1 MSEEFDF
8 IGPNDLPA
16 LVAVSNPQA
25 LAAVKSTLVGNGL
38 QSPCRRNPLQFETR
52 YNQINYQVV
61 VMEDIFAGN
70 PLEENPSLQFLQRL
84 PMAQR
89 RYATIFLLG
98 GAFETLNTLQAFAQS
113 VHCVVNYTEI
123 PMIGQ
128 LIQKTIAENNLFL
141 NTFREIEHR
150 VHQKFVIG
158 YWGAG
163 GPGIGRC
170 GFGQPRRGNAG
181 RWSARPGCKV
191 YGRFPCGSTRRPA

>member
-16 LVAVSNPQA
+16 LVAVTNPEA
-25 LAAVKSTLVGNGL
+25 LAAVKATLLGMGYKVHVVETHI
-38 QSPCRRNPLQFETR
+38 QFETR

-70 PLEENPSLQFLQRL
+70 PLEDNPSLQFVQNL

-89 RYATIFLLG
+89 RYATLFLLG
-98 GAFETLNTLQAFAQS
+98 GAFETLNTLQAFSQS

-123 PMIGQ
+123 QMIGQ

-141 NTFREIEHR
+141 NTFREVQHR
-150 VHQKFVIG
+150 VFQK
-158 YWGAG
+158 
-163 GPGIGRC
+163 
-170 GFGQPRRGNAG
+170 
-181 RWSARPGCKV
+181 
-191 YGRFPCGSTRRPA
+191 GS